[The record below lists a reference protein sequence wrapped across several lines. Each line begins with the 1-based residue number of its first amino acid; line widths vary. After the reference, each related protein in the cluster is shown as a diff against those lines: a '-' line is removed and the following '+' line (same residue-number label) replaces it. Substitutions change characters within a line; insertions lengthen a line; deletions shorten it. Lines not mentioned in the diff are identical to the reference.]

1 MAPDT
6 PGTLYLVATP
16 IGNLEDISLRALR
29 ILGEV
34 ALIAAEDTRHTRKLL
49 THHKIQAHLASL
61 HEHNEQAQTP
71 SLLARLQ
78 AGESIAVVSDAGT
91 PGLSDPGTV
100 LVDAAAE
107 AGIPVVPIPG
117 PNAFVA
123 ALVVSGLPSIP
134 VTFLGFLP
142 SAQGDRQRLLES
154 VRSLPHTLVFYEA
167 PHRLLETLQ
176 ALCAVWGGER
186 RAAVA
191 REMTKMHEEVLR
203 GTLRESL
210 EYFSAH
216 APRGEFTLVV
226 EGASAASAAGA
237 GPAVAMPEIAPPEEV
252 ARRIL
257 RDALTA
263 NVRPLEAVHHAAR
276 ASGLRRN
283 EVYQLWLQIKQEAKR

>member
-1 MAPDT
+1 MAPNR

-29 ILGEV
+29 ILNEV

-49 THHKIQAHLASL
+49 AHHKIPSRLASL

-91 PGLSDPGTV
+91 PGLSDPGTA
-100 LVDAAAE
+100 LVNAAAE

-117 PNAFVA
+117 PNAFIA
-123 ALVVSGLPSIP
+123 ALVASGLPPTP

-142 SAQGDRQRLLES
+142 SGQGDRKRILES

-167 PHRLLETLQ
+167 PHRIRETLQ
-176 ALCAVWGGER
+176 ALCAFWGEGR

-191 REMTKMHEEVLR
+191 REMTKIHEEVFR
-203 GTLRESL
+203 GTLGQALAR
-210 EYFSAH
+210 FSAQP
-216 APRGEFTLVV
+216 PRGEFTVVV
-226 EGASAASAAGA
+226 EGAPAGA
-237 GPAVAMPEIAPPEEV
+237 EVGVATIEIPEVMTPEEV

-257 RDALTA
+257 REALTA

-276 ASGLRRN
+276 SSGLRRN
-283 EVYQLWLQIKQEAKR
+283 EVYQLWLEIKREAGR